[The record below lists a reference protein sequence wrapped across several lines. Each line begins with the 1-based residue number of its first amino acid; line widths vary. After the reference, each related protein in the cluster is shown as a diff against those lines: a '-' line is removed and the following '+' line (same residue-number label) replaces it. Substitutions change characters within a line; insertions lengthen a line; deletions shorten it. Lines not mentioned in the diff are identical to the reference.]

1 MGERRDTMS
10 SNMKVSTPKAGVTTS
25 CRDTVPKFQESV
37 FIKADT
43 NNRRIIGAALKGNR

>member
-1 MGERRDTMS
+1 MGERRDIMS

-25 CRDTVPKFQESV
+25 CRDTAPKFQESV

-43 NNRRIIGAALKGNR
+43 NNRRIIGAVLKGNR